1 MWVVTITKKE
11 KLEANEARYNQDT
24 VYSQLFEELDV
35 QRLVYILNKPQSV
48 LDNEIK
54 IGAPE

>member
-24 VYSQLFEELDV
+24 VYSQLFEKLDV
-35 QRLVYILNKPQSV
+35 QRLVYILNKPQPV
-48 LDNEIK
+48 LDSEIK
-54 IGAPE
+54 IGLEQ

>member
-54 IGAPE
+54 IGATE